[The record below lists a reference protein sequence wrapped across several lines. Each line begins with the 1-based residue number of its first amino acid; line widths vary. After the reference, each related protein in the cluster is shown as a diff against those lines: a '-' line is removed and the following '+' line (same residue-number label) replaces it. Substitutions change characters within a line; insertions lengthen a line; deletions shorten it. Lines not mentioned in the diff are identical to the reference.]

1 MSIVIIKPLSIVFHH
16 LCDTVDQVTGVYTT
30 NTTEAVHYQLKHSM
44 TNIAV
49 VDGKAQLEKVDVG
62 KMIDNHDHVDDG
74 DDDVPQVLAVR
85 DKLPDLRAIVQ
96 YGPEEVHH
104 DGVVSWEDFQVII
117 TTINMVIIV
126 VVIIFVLIIMM
137 VITGSWLQPWR

>member
-1 MSIVIIKPLSIVFHH
+1 M
-16 LCDTVDQVTGVYTT
+16 
-30 NTTEAVHYQLKHSM
+30 
-44 TNIAV
+44 
-49 VDGKAQLEKVDVG
+49 
-62 KMIDNHDHVDDG
+62 
-74 DDDVPQVLAVR
+74 LAVR

-96 YGPEEVHH
+96 YGPDEVDH

>member
-1 MSIVIIKPLSIVFHH
+1 MHDK
-16 LCDTVDQVTGVYTT
+16 VDQVTGVYTT

-62 KMIDNHDHVDDG
+62 KMIDNHDHVG
-74 DDDVPQVLAVR
+74 DDDLMVMMMSHQVLAVR

-117 TTINMVIIV
+117 TDIINVAIITV
-126 VVIIFVLIIMM
+126 DVIFVLVIMR
-137 VITGSWLQPWR
+137 VITGSWSQPWR

>member
-1 MSIVIIKPLSIVFHH
+1 MYDKVA
-16 LCDTVDQVTGVYTT
+16 QVTGVYTT

-62 KMIDNHDHVDDG
+62 KMIDNHDHVG
-74 DDDVPQVLAVR
+74 DDDLMVMMMSHQVLAVR

-117 TTINMVIIV
+117 TDIINVAIITV
-126 VVIIFVLIIMM
+126 DVIFVLVIMR
-137 VITGSWLQPWR
+137 VITGSWSQPWR